1 MEFLSACCNVD
12 HKERA
17 NNMFFT
23 IAVAIKMIRF
33 IRNLNLIL
41 PYCFLINL
49 LQSFISGSKKVSSLN
64 SKVTPGAGHT
74 TYKKIECPL
83 DDTVLYFYN
92 IGKYVIKIYC
102 MTSQKTKKVAII
114 ISTLHLNLGDKMMQK
129 IPFLNFLERKNC
141 TRK

>member
-1 MEFLSACCNVD
+1 ML
-12 HKERA
+12 
-17 NNMFFT
+17 FT

-64 SKVTPGAGHT
+64 SKVTPGAGHA
-74 TYKKIECPL
+74 TYKSWIKNFGSSKIECPL

>member
-1 MEFLSACCNVD
+1 
-12 HKERA
+12 
-17 NNMFFT
+17 MFFT

-49 LQSFISGSKKVSSLN
+49 LQSFISGSKKVSALN
-64 SKVTPGAGHT
+64 TKVTPGAGHT
-74 TYKKIECPL
+74 TYKSWIKNFGSNKIECPL

-114 ISTLHLNLGDKMMQK
+114 IGTLHLNLGDKMMQK